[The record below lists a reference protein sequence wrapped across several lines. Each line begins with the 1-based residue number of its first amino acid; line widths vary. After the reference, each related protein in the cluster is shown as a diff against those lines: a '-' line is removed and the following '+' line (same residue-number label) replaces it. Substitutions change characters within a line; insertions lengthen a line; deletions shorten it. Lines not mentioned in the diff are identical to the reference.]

1 MHNYSHKAV
10 LFLLALFCLCQHA
23 FCQTSFKL
31 DKKRGHYYM
40 TTTVNSRENVKVL
53 LGSRLPGIVVGR
65 EVFDK
70 IFDESQYDNVGVSN
84 REYYSDTRKFNIEKA
99 LHDKVT
105 FGDVSYTGK
114 IYVIEGDACVAVP
127 VHLLKNE
134 ADSTTNLIRLNFKKG
149 TLDFINRDTYDTSKA
164 QSFKV
169 VKYASTPV
177 FETTMEL
184 ADTYG
189 HESEIKGKFILDLGS
204 GTPVFL
210 FGKNIAEFLK
220 SNNFRLLSATDKSL
234 NTVGK
239 GILAGYCKIGE
250 RTHNGISI
258 GITNKLYY
266 DEILGCVGPAFFDNG
281 EIVFDPENETIF
293 YR

>member
-1 MHNYSHKAV
+1 M
-10 LFLLALFCLCQHA
+10 
-23 FCQTSFKL
+23 
-31 DKKRGHYYM
+31 
-40 TTTVNSRENVKVL
+40 
-53 LGSRLPGIVVGR
+53 
-65 EVFDK
+65 
-70 IFDESQYDNVGVSN
+70 
-84 REYYSDTRKFNIEKA
+84 
-99 LHDKVT
+99 
-105 FGDVSYTGK
+105 
-114 IYVIEGDACVAVP
+114 
-127 VHLLKNE
+127 
-134 ADSTTNLIRLNFKKG
+134 
-149 TLDFINRDTYDTSKA
+149 
-164 QSFKV
+164 
-169 VKYASTPV
+169 KYASTPV